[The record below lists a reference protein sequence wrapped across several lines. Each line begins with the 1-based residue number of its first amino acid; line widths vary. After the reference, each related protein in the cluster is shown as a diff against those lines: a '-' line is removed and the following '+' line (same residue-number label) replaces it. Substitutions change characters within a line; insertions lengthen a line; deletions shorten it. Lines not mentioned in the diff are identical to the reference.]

1 MRIDDFDNDEL
12 KAMFEGTH
20 PLMRDA
26 ETDPWETAMAIL
38 RGAQLPLRRGM
49 LLVNGL
55 VVTRGEEGHEPREE
69 GAQVR
74 VCGHGY
80 EYTAVWSN
88 GDWTRGGAYKNAIPD
103 IRDPWTARMVWHD
116 LHARFAG
123 EDRSK
128 TPNQNQILALIVAT
142 GGYEKLT
149 MDERKERHR
158 AVVEEQQAAR
168 ETGKGRTL

>member
-1 MRIDDFDNDEL
+1 MKIGDVPDDVLLGMLSGRIPMEA
-12 KAMFEGTH
+12 KTE
-20 PLMRDA
+20 
-26 ETDPWETAMAIL
+26 WEVAVDIL
-38 RGAQLPLRRGM
+38 RGARLPLRRGM
-49 LLVNGL
+49 LLVNGC
-55 VVTRGEEGHEPREE
+55 VVVRGEEGHDPRVP
-69 GAQVR
+69 GAR
-74 VCGHGY
+74 VLFANDIELC
-80 EYTAVWSN
+80 EWSR
-88 GDWTRGGAYKNAIPD
+88 WTGVSWRYDDGIGALDLTPD

-128 TPNQNQILALIVAT
+128 TPNHDQILALIVAT
-142 GGYEKLT
+142 GGHEKLT